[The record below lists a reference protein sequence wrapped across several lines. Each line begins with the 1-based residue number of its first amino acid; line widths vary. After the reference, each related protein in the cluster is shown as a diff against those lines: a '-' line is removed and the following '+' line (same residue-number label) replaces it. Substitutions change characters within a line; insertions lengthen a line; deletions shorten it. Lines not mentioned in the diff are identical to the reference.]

1 MFSKL
6 LNLYEE
12 WKFNREF
19 EKKKAEILK
28 ADPFIYE
35 IPSETEDHPGS
46 EPTRYKTWES
56 KGKEIDF

>member
-6 LNLYEE
+6 FDLYEE
-12 WKFNREF
+12 WKFTREF
-19 EKKKAEILK
+19 EKKKKELLK

-35 IPSETEDHPGS
+35 IPSETEDHPGA
-46 EPTRYKTWES
+46 EPTSFKTWES